1 MAREGCMLI
10 STEAQKILK
19 IFHLF
24 AVCFWVGGGMGLLL
38 LLHAAK
44 DASSADELFG
54 ILKSYRFI
62 NVIVTVYMGAYG
74 SFFTG
79 LAYSLCTN
87 RGFFRHKWI
96 IIKWLMTLGMILC
109 GSFFLGVWSTQMLE
123 TAASMGLA
131 ALRDPQFL
139 AIYDKHFDALLVYM
153 ALFVLATVLSV
164 YKPWE
169 REELIRQQRRSGR
182 P

>member
-1 MAREGCMLI
+1 MLI
-10 STEAQKILK
+10 STNAQKILK

-24 AVCFWVGGGMGLLL
+24 AVCFWVGGGMSQMLLL
-38 LLHAAK
+38 YAAK
-44 DASSADELFG
+44 DTGSADELFG
-54 ILKSYRFI
+54 LLKSYRFI

-96 IIKWLMTLGMILC
+96 IIKWAMTVGMIVC
-109 GSFFLGVWSTQMLE
+109 GSVFLSVWSTQMLE
-123 TAASMGLA
+123 MAAAMGLD
-131 ALRDPQFL
+131 ALRSPEFL
-139 AIYDKHFDALLVYM
+139 AVYDKHLIALIVYFL
-153 ALFVLATVLSV
+153 LFVVATVLSV

-169 REELIRQQRRSGR
+169 RDEVLRQQRGR
-182 P
+182 YF

>member
-1 MAREGCMLI
+1 MLI

-24 AVCFWVGGGMGLLL
+24 AVCYWVGGGMGLILL
-38 LLHAAK
+38 LNAAT
-44 DASSADELFG
+44 DAGSSEELFG

-96 IIKWLMTLGMILC
+96 ILKWVMTLGMILC
-109 GSFFLGVWSTQMLE
+109 GSFFLGPWSTQMLE
-123 TAASMGLA
+123 MAVKTGLA
-131 ALRDPQFL
+131 ALSDPAFQAVYNRHFL
-139 AIYDKHFDALLVYM
+139 VLLVYM
-153 ALFVLATVLSV
+153 GLFVLATVLSV

-169 REELIRQQRRSGR
+169 RAELIRQGM

>member
-1 MAREGCMLI
+1 MLI
-10 STEAQKILK
+10 STEAQKVLK

-24 AVCFWVGGGMGLLL
+24 AVCFWVGGAMGLILL
-38 LLHAAK
+38 LRAAL
-44 DASSADELFG
+44 DAGSADELFG

-62 NVIVTVYMGAYG
+62 NVIITVYMGAYG

-96 IIKWLMTLGMILC
+96 ILKWALTMYLILA
-109 GSFFLGVWSTQMLE
+109 GSFMLGPWSTFLLE
-123 TAASMGLA
+123 TAGKMGLA
-131 ALRDPQFL
+131 ALSDPEYIRVSSL
-139 AIYDKHFDALLVYM
+139 HWALEIAGLF
-153 ALFVLATVLSV
+153 LFVAATAISV

-169 REELIRQQRRSGR
+169 IRESIALLKKKRK
-182 P
+182 

>member
-1 MAREGCMLI
+1 MLI
-10 STEAQKILK
+10 SNEAQKVLK

-24 AVCFWVGGGMGLLL
+24 AVCFWVGGSMGLTL

-44 DASSADELFG
+44 DAGSAGELFG

-62 NVIVTVYMGAYG
+62 SVIVTVYMGAYG

-96 IIKWLMTLGMILC
+96 ILKWAVTLGMIIY
-109 GSFFLGVWSTQMLE
+109 GSAYLGAWSTQMLE
-123 TAASMGLA
+123 MAAAEGLA
-131 ALRDPQFL
+131 ALKDPAFQTV
-139 AIYDKHFDALLVYM
+139 YDNHIIALFAYM
-153 ALFVLATVLSV
+153 ALFILATILSV

-169 REELIRQQRRSGR
+169 RDELIRQQGR

>member
-1 MAREGCMLI
+1 MLI
-10 STEAQKILK
+10 SNNAQKILK

-24 AVCFWVGGGMGLLL
+24 AVCFWVGGGMGLMLL
-38 LLHAAK
+38 LRAAP
-44 DASSADELFG
+44 DAGSADELFG

-62 NVIVTVYMGAYG
+62 NVIVTVYMGAYC

-96 IIKWLMTLGMILC
+96 ILKWGMTLAMILC
-109 GSFFLGVWSTQMLE
+109 GSFFLGPWSTQMLE
-123 TAASMGLA
+123 MTTSMGLA
-131 ALRDPQFL
+131 ALEDPEFKQ
-139 AIYDKHFDALLVYM
+139 IYSQHMYALIMYM
-153 ALFVLATVLSV
+153 ALFIVATVLSV

-169 REELIRQQRRSGR
+169 REELVRQQGR
-182 P
+182 YFP

>member
-1 MAREGCMLI
+1 MLI
-10 STEAQKILK
+10 STNAQKILK

-24 AVCFWVGGGMGLLL
+24 AVCFWVGGGMGLILL
-38 LLHAAK
+38 LRAAQ
-44 DASSADELFG
+44 DAQSAEELFG

-62 NVIVTVYMGAYG
+62 NVVVTVYMGAYA

-87 RGFFRHKWI
+87 RGFIRHRWI
-96 IIKWLMTLGMILC
+96 VLKWLMTLGMII
-109 GSFFLGVWSTQMLE
+109 GGMAWLGPWSTQMLE
-123 TAASMGLA
+123 MADASGLS
-131 ALRDPQFL
+131 ALKDPEFTR
-139 AIYDKHFDALLVYM
+139 IYDRHMLVLLAYM
-153 ALFVLATVLSV
+153 ALFVVATALSV

-169 REELIRQQRRSGR
+169 RAELVRLSNRWNGL

>member
-1 MAREGCMLI
+1 MLI
-10 STEAQKILK
+10 SDNGQKILK

-24 AVCFWVGGGMGLLL
+24 AVCFWVGGGMGLIL
-38 LLHAAK
+38 LLHAAN
-44 DASSADELFG
+44 DAGSSEELFG

-62 NVIVTVYMGAYG
+62 DVFITMYLGAYG

-96 IIKWLMTLGMILC
+96 ILKWAMTLGMIVC
-109 GSFFLGVWSTQMLE
+109 GTAFLGAWSTHMLE
-123 TAASMGLA
+123 MADSMGLA
-131 ALRDPQFL
+131 ALRDPEFQR
-139 AIYDKHFDALLVYM
+139 IYKLHLVLSWVYM
-153 ALFVLATVLSV
+153 GLFVVATVLSV

-169 REELIRQQRRSGR
+169 KSEIIRQHREFFS
-182 P
+182 